1 MVQNDSNEKF
11 KHYIAS
17 YYPFKDL
24 FHPKEPSEFNEQTG
38 LLSPVKQ
45 QKKIMENQLITVE
58 EAYKAMFLYLEN
70 LYNMEYEII
79 ILFSVFR

>member
-1 MVQNDSNEKF
+1 
-11 KHYIAS
+11 
-17 YYPFKDL
+17 
-24 FHPKEPSEFNEQTG
+24 
-38 LLSPVKQ
+38 
-45 QKKIMENQLITVE
+45 MENQLITVE